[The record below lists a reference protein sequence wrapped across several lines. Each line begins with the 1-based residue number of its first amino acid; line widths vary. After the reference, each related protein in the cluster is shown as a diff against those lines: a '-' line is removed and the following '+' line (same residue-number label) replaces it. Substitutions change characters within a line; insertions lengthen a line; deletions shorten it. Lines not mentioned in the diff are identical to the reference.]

1 MADALWMGVPVLTVA
16 GESMVSRQAAS
27 VLRGIGCEQW
37 ICRDASEMVD
47 QALSLSND
55 HNQLQQLRLQQR
67 QRVASSELLDHAGLA
82 ASLEG
87 TFRNW
92 WFNWL
97 QQQGWTTNAKQHSW
111 KEITQPEPQA
121 QLTPVRNSVSKRL
134 PLWLGPIPGAERQR
148 LENLGKRIIEL
159 KSLEPWGE
167 AVTLFARAAQQS
179 IGLARKGTS
188 SKSRDWWPTPILNW
202 CGNEETT
209 STAMKLLLVH
219 QNFRVIRDLGPALCD
234 RGHELS
240 YRQQQ
245 TSPHPRIEVLRYNLL
260 WANVLGLSPQPGG

>member
-1 MADALWMGVPVLTVA
+1 MLFQEIGLAPERLELRGHSPSVEEHLAAYNDVDIALDTFPYTGCTTTADALWMGVPVLTVA

-92 WFNWL
+92 WFNMATATRL
-97 QQQGWTTNAKQHSW
+97 DHKMPNNTPERDQQT
-111 KEITQPEPQA
+111 
-121 QLTPVRNSVSKRL
+121 R
-134 PLWLGPIPGAERQR
+134 
-148 LENLGKRIIEL
+148 
-159 KSLEPWGE
+159 
-167 AVTLFARAAQQS
+167 
-179 IGLARKGTS
+179 TS
-188 SKSRDWWPTPILNW
+188 STTDTSKKQRQQATAVMARSNPQ
-202 CGNEETT
+202 CGT
-209 STAMKLLLVH
+209 STARK
-219 QNFRVIRDLGPALCD
+219 P
-234 RGHELS
+234 
-240 YRQQQ
+240 RQTNYCAQK
-245 TSPHPRIEVLRYNLL
+245 S
-260 WANVLGLSPQPGG
+260 